1 MPTPIRFLVSCA
13 AALVLLAPCA
23 KADTLGLHLVSVH
36 MPAHDFN
43 NFNPGIYYRND
54 DGWTAGGFYNSLR
67 QTSFYAGYT
76 WQYRALGLTVGGATG
91 YQYAVQPLL
100 VPSLRLFSN
109 EGFSA
114 RLAFIPRVE
123 KRIES
128 NVLHL
133 TVEYSFARAPS
144 TPETVTQL
152 RRR

>member
-1 MPTPIRFLVSCA
+1 M
-13 AALVLLAPCA
+13 LVLLAPCA
-23 KADTLGLHLVSVH
+23 RADTVGLHLASVH
-36 MPAHDFN
+36 MPAQDFN

-54 DGWTAGGFYNSLR
+54 AGWTAGGYYNSLR
-67 QTSFYAGYT
+67 KVSVYAGYT

-91 YQYAVQPLL
+91 YEVPVQPLL
-100 VPSLRLFSN
+100 VPSLRLFST
-109 EGFSA
+109 EAFSA
-114 RLAFIPRVE
+114 RLAYIPRVE

-144 TPETVTQL
+144 PPQSVTQL